1 MGGLAALFVVVWTPF
16 TYLRHYYAGKAG
28 SKSVFDLRC
37 DLYYRILRMSASFF
51 SRNKSGSIV
60 SRLISDIELIQNLV
74 GSALTNIW
82 MDLAALF
89 VVLFFLLRIDP
100 TITLVAL
107 VTFPLYLYFFKKFQG
122 EIRSSTH
129 QVQREIA
136 AMSGNAQEKIAGSTV
151 VRTFTQEKR
160 EEKSFQRDSDH
171 LFAIAMRRTHFQSLN
186 AAITGVLTN
195 VAPLVVLL
203 YGGYVVITG
212 RLTIGELVAVTM
224 YLGPLYLPLQRFSEL
239 NVVLANSMAALD
251 RVFEVLDEEPEV
263 RDRPR
268 ARELKEVRG
277 KVELQHVYFAY
288 NNFEEE
294 GPVLEGVSFT
304 VQPGQKVALVGPS
317 GSGKSTIISLIPRFY
332 DVQSG
337 RVTIDNQDVRDL
349 KLRDLRRHIG
359 MVLQTPVLFSGTI
372 KENILYGQAQGE

>member
-1 MGGLAALFVVVWTPF
+1 MTKRHNNFFRFLKYVSPYRIYLLLAILGGVVKFTIPLLLPQLTRYLLDHVLLNPEMSRQEQLRELVFYVGGLAALFVVVWTPF

-203 YGGYVVITG
+203 YGGYVVISG

-224 YLGPLYLPLQRFSEL
+224 YLGTALSAL
-239 NVVLANSMAALD
+239 AALFGTQ
-251 RVFEVLDEEPEV
+251 RGPRQLHG
-263 RDRPR
+263 R
-268 ARELKEVRG
+268 AR
-277 KVELQHVYFAY
+277 
-288 NNFEEE
+288 
-294 GPVLEGVSFT
+294 
-304 VQPGQKVALVGPS
+304 PG
-317 GSGKSTIISLIPRFY
+317 F
-332 DVQSG
+332 
-337 RVTIDNQDVRDL
+337 
-349 KLRDLRRHIG
+349 
-359 MVLQTPVLFSGTI
+359 
-372 KENILYGQAQGE
+372 